1 MKMRKQILALFIF
14 TLLWPFAVGGQDFT
28 KSEAQIAKFKK
39 SLDLA
44 RSERYRYWVRI
55 DSSRRPHRLYLG
67 VGFYKAD
74 HRTREDF
81 VETFSQYLAGYPGK
95 FALIDLYDGATGK
108 HIGEFGWGGYKLY
121 DNARSISSRKLAER
135 KED

>member
-1 MKMRKQILALFIF
+1 MKMKKLILAFFIAI
-14 TLLWPFAVGGQDFT
+14 LLWPLSLNGQDFA
-28 KSEAQIAKFKK
+28 KSQAQLAKFKK
-39 SLDLA
+39 KIDIA
-44 RSERYRYWVRI
+44 RSSSYRYWTRI

-67 VGFYKAD
+67 EGFFKAD

-95 FALIDLYDGATGK
+95 FALVDLYDSASGK

-121 DNARSISSRKLAER
+121 DHARSVSSTVAEHS
-135 KED
+135 KD